1 MRRRRRGRWPRYPGT
16 MDRLAHLLG
25 ADEGWQRPR
34 PTPAQRRI
42 DLLLAVVA
50 YLLAALSIELM
61 RSLGGFETSSALD
74 IMAQHGSAASAAVLL
89 IWRRSHPLIIAS
101 LANIHLYVIGTL
113 QPIVGTGLVMQALY
127 FFAVYSGVAWARDR
141 RVLGYVL
148 VAFALTLVLWLSWV
162 FALSSGVQ
170 SMLDSLGVEDAG
182 QTGIFTAPM
191 AAVAWVSLNNLLF
204 FGGATLLG
212 QVAWRAALH
221 TTRELEYAETVRAQ
235 AARLRDQ
242 AVVAERLRIARELH
256 DVVAHHVSVM
266 GVQAAAA
273 RRVLER
279 NPEAAREALGAIE
292 GSSRSAVGQ
301 MRELLGTLRSGE
313 LAADGT
319 TEDPDSVDRA
329 PQPGLDDVAGLIREA
344 TTPMCEISYNL
355 VEDRT
360 GAAGEVPAALQL
372 TAYRIV
378 QESLA
383 NVRRHS
389 TATRASVVIRVGED
403 LEVEVLDNGT
413 PRPGTSG
420 TGLGQQG
427 MRERADLLGGS
438 VEMGRRHGPGYR
450 VRVTLPLTA
459 HGSRSSAADPAGVG
473 S

>member
-1 MRRRRRGRWPRYPGT
+1 MSGGTPTYPGE
-16 MDRLAHLLG
+16 MDRIAHLLG
-25 ADEGWQRPR
+25 ADEDWSRPS
-34 PTPAQRRI
+34 PTPAQRRTDVFI
-42 DLLLAVVA
+42 AAAV

-61 RSLGGFETSSALD
+61 RSLNAFDGSSSPGD
-74 IMAQHGSAASAAVLL
+74 VVTQHLVAASVAVML
-89 IWRRSHPLIIAS
+89 IFRRSHPLTVAA
-101 LANIHLYVIGTL
+101 LGTLHLYVMGSIEPLVAGN
-113 QPIVGTGLVMQALY
+113 LVMQVAY
-127 FFAVYSGVAWARDR
+127 FFGVYTAVAWGRDR
-141 RVLGYVL
+141 RALGYLL
-148 VAFALTLVLWLSWV
+148 VALAIALVLWLAWM
-162 FALSSGVQ
+162 FALSSGLHD
-170 SMLDSLGVEDAG
+170 MYANLGVQPSEP
-182 QTGIFTAPM
+182 TGVFSPPL
-191 AAVAWVSLNNLLF
+191 AAVGYVTLNNLLF
-204 FGGATLLG
+204 FGGALLLG
-212 QVAWRAALH
+212 QVAWRGALH
-221 TTRELEYAETVRAQ
+221 TQREVRYAETVRAQ

-273 RRVLER
+273 RRVLTKH
-279 NPEAAREALGAIE
+279 PDAAREALGAIE

-313 LAADGT
+313 LAADGA
-319 TEDPDSVDRA
+319 DADNGGRADRA
-329 PQPGLDDVAGLIREA
+329 PQPDLDDLDELVEQA
-344 TTPMCEISYNL
+344 TTPTCTVTYSL
-355 VEDRT
+355 VEESP

-389 TATRASVVIRVGED
+389 TATRASVVVRVDEE
-403 LEVEVLDNGT
+403 LEVEVLDNGA

-427 MRERADLLGGS
+427 MRERADLLGGT
-438 VEMGRRHGPGYR
+438 VEMGPRHGPGYR

-459 HGSRSSAADPAGVG
+459 QDQARVAPGRAGAV